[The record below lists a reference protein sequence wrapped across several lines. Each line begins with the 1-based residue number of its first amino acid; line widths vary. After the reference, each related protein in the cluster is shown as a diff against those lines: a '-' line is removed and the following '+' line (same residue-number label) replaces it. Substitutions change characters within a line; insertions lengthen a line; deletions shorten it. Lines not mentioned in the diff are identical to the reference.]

1 MSYELAS
8 SSWGAEEIQAIQRVV
23 ASGRF
28 TMGDHVRRFE
38 EDFACKFGVK
48 HALRVSS
55 GSTANL
61 VGTASL
67 FYKKDRPLRRGD
79 EVIVQPISWATTN

>member
-1 MSYELAS
+1 MYFELAS

-28 TMGDHVRRFE
+28 TMGESVSRFE
-38 EDFACKFGVK
+38 EAFAAKFGVK
-48 HALRVSS
+48 HALMVSS

-61 VGTASL
+61 VGIA
-67 FYKKDRPLRRGD
+67 
-79 EVIVQPISWATTN
+79 AA